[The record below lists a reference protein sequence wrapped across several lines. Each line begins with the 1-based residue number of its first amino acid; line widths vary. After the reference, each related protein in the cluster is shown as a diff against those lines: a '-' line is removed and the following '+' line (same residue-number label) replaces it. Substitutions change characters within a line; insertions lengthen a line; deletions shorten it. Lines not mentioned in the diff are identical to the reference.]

1 MSTIQPE
8 GLQGPF
14 PGSGQRN
21 FIDIVLNMTRS
32 ENAHLKDFTVEYR
45 IRRSFKFAIIKIWIP
60 RFVLRSITVRSKMLN
75 NGRPTNVEPNLPS
88 NFLMAACDSS
98 ITIVM
103 HTISYLSKKISFGIM
118 EKWFR
123 LPNIV
128 RPFIFHKISSLTKI
142 SKFQRK
148 FHFSSFVGISSL
160 RKIESANNYDHAY
173 VKYVNQEGKLEGI
186 ISVKK
191 LLTTIDREKYW
202 LVEVESNEN
211 PPISRAKSWLIK
223 GYQVEI
229 VISNR
234 GVQKKKRIL
243 DRTIMDK
250 ILNELKDYSKEIHEP
265 KWTGGA
271 VILKM
276 TGKGVDIEK
285 IE

>member
-1 MSTIQPE
+1 
-8 GLQGPF
+8 
-14 PGSGQRN
+14 
-21 FIDIVLNMTRS
+21 
-32 ENAHLKDFTVEYR
+32 
-45 IRRSFKFAIIKIWIP
+45 
-60 RFVLRSITVRSKMLN
+60 
-75 NGRPTNVEPNLPS
+75 
-88 NFLMAACDSS
+88 
-98 ITIVM
+98 
-103 HTISYLSKKISFGIM
+103 M

-211 PPISRAKSWLIK
+211 PPVCKLIEKKFAYEKRKKQIQNTPIVIKELQMTWKVEDHDLMHKISRAKSWLIK